1 MPALQATTIAK
12 TYTKSKSCAA
22 CREGAGFATPFSM
35 AFQPIVDCGE
45 KSIFAY
51 EALVRG
57 VAGEGAGTILGLVD
71 DTNRY
76 PFDQACRV
84 RAIEMA
90 ARLALPE
97 RSRYLSINFLPNA
110 VYKPEACIRTTLTTA
125 ERVGFPIDSIIFEL
139 TEGEALTDTAHLKQI
154 VESYRKMGF
163 KTAIDDFGAGFSGL
177 NLLARFQPD
186 IVKLD
191 MVLIRDLDTDPVKRV
206 IVAGIEKICRDLGI
220 TILGEGVETLG
231 EHRAL
236 IDLGITLQQGYF
248 FARPGFEALP
258 SPEFA

>member
-1 MPALQATTIAK
+1 
-12 TYTKSKSCAA
+12 
-22 CREGAGFATPFSM
+22 M
-35 AFQPIVDCGE
+35 AFQPIVDCTQNDV
-45 KSIFAY
+45 FAY

-57 VAGEGAGTILGLVD
+57 VGGEGAGTILSLVD
-71 DTNRY
+71 ETTRY

-90 ARLALPE
+90 AHLELPA
-97 RSRYLSINFLPNA
+97 RARYLSINFLPNA
-110 VYKPEACIRTTLTTA
+110 VYKPAACIRTTLVTA

-139 TEGEALTDTAHLKQI
+139 TEGEALADTAHLKNI

-177 NLLARFQPD
+177 NLLAKFQPD

-191 MVLIRDLDTDPVKRV
+191 MELIRDLDSEPVKRV

-220 TILGEGVETLG
+220 SIIGEGVETVG

-236 IDLGITLQQGYF
+236 LDLGITLQQGYF

-258 SPEFA
+258 APVFA

>member
-1 MPALQATTIAK
+1 MPALQTSNTAK
-12 TYTKSKSCAA
+12 IPAETRSCAA
-22 CREGAGFATPFSM
+22 CREGTGFATPFSM
-35 AFQPIVDCGE
+35 AFQPIVDCSE
-45 KSIFAY
+45 NTVFAY

-90 ARLALPE
+90 SNLGLPD

-139 TEGEALTDTAHLKQI
+139 TEGEALADTSHLRNI

-191 MVLIRDLDTDPVKRV
+191 MELIRDLDNDRVKRV
-206 IVAGIEKICRDLGI
+206 IVGGIEKICRDLGI
-220 TILGEGVETLG
+220 TIIGEGIETVG

-236 IDLGITLQQGYF
+236 LDLGVTLQQGYF

-258 SPEFA
+258 SPVFA

>member
-1 MPALQATTIAK
+1 MTALAQNISLDRIK
-12 TYTKSKSCAA
+12 CAA
-22 CREGAGFATPFSM
+22 CRDGQRFAEPFSM
-35 AFQPIVDCGE
+35 AFQPIVDCDE
-45 KSIFAY
+45 KSIFAF

-57 VAGEGAGTILGLVD
+57 VAGEGAGSILGLVD
-71 DTNRY
+71 DDNRY
-76 PFDQACRV
+76 AFDQACRV

-90 ARLALPE
+90 SQLALPGKA
-97 RSRYLSINFLPNA
+97 RYLSINFLPNA

-139 TEGEALTDTAHLKQI
+139 TEGEALADTAHLRNI
-154 VESYRKMGF
+154 VESYRRMGF

-191 MVLIRDLDTDPVKRV
+191 MELIRDLDIDPVKRV
-206 IVAGIEKICRDLGI
+206 IVGGIEKICRDLGI
-220 TILGEGVETLG
+220 TIIGEGIETVG

-236 IDLGITLQQGYF
+236 LDLGITLQQGYF